1 MMPPEVGETAPD
13 FTLPTQRGVL
23 VSLSAALRDGP
34 VRIAFPG
41 RVSHPAAHAR
51 ILWLARICTAVPAMP
66 NFPRPLVIVPNSPDE
81 AKRYVEEVGT
91 PFHLLCDDDGRVTA
105 LYGVRRP
112 LALRR
117 DTRPALFDVDANGVI
132 TSRQLDAWIEIEAG
146 EKTNPRGRS

>member
-23 VSLSAALRDGP
+23 VSLSAALREGP

-41 RVSHPAAHAR
+41 RISHPAAHAR
-51 ILWLARICTAVPAMP
+51 ILWLARTFTTITSVPNP
-66 NFPRPLVIVPNSPDE
+66 PRPLVIVPNSPDE

-117 DTRPALFDVDANGVI
+117 DTRPALFDVDAAGVI
-132 TSRQLDAWIEIEAG
+132 TSRRLDAWAD
-146 EKTNPRGRS
+146 EKAAR